1 MKDTNKTVL
10 LDIITARSADGFNK
24 SPDIY
29 RIAYEL
35 KSVEIARQ
43 ALLRQLGDILKCE
56 TNHVEWITWNTH
68 SLEVRYNNKGAGENT
83 IRSTVR
89 MHILSGKENGK
100 VYCLEIGG

>member
-1 MKDTNKTVL
+1 MEDTNKTFL
-10 LDIITARSADGFNK
+10 LEIITAQSADGFNK

-43 ALLRQLGDILKCE
+43 ALQRELGCILRCG
-56 TNHVEWITWNTH
+56 TNNVEWITWDTH
-68 SLEVRYNNKGAGENT
+68 ALEVKYNNKGAGENT

-89 MHILSGKENGK
+89 MRILSGSENGK
-100 VYCLEIGG
+100 VECLEIGG